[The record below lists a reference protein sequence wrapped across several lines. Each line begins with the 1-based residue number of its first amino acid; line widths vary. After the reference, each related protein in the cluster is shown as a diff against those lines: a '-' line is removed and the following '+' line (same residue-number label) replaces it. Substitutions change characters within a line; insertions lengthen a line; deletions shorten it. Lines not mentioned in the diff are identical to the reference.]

1 MEVRNCKGCGRLFN
15 YIGGVPLC
23 GDCKA
28 KLEEKFGEVKKY
40 IEENKH
46 ATIPEVAE
54 AMDVSQR
61 QITQWIREERL
72 AFADDSAITLSC
84 EACGAP
90 VRTGRYCEACKT
102 EMTRNFGNM
111 YKSAATP
118 PSPTKDRRESARMR
132 YLDD

>member
-1 MEVRNCKGCGRLFN
+1 MEVKNCKGCGRLFN
-15 YIGGVPLC
+15 YMSGPPLC
-23 GDCKA
+23 ANCQR
-28 KLEEKFGEVKKY
+28 KLEEKFQEVKEY
-40 IEENKH
+40 LEEN
-46 ATIPEVAE
+46 PNSSVNQVSE
-54 AMDVSQR
+54 AMDVSVK
-61 QITQWIREERL
+61 QIKQWIREERL

-118 PSPTKDRRESARMR
+118 PSPTKDKRESARMR